1 MAKPLR
7 SLSGLIDLES
17 AARRG
22 SFKLA
27 AEELHKTPAA
37 VSQQIRNLEEELG
50 FALFL
55 RHPRH
60 VALTEK
66 GRDFAATVAR
76 VLGDLRTKAAALQ
89 SSGEECVLRISSTH
103 SFALKWLAPRLTH
116 FTRLHPDLDI
126 RLDASDRNVSLEDD
140 SVDVA
145 IRYGAHEASDP
156 AVIFRDRLVAVYSPD
171 LLPRGRTEF
180 ALADLLG
187 LPLLDEGSNVYW
199 ERYMAANGLPRS
211 GYKVSRGYSSWG
223 VLAQSAVA
231 GQGVALAAYSIV
243 YEDLRKGDLRMIAGQ
258 AIPYQSAYRFL
269 VNINKERM
277 PKIERFR
284 AWLVAEMDEMER
296 TLAACLP
303 APGGAV
309 R

>member
-1 MAKPLR
+1 MAKSLR

-37 VSQQIRNLEEELG
+37 VSQQIKHLEEELG

-66 GRDFAATVAR
+66 GRDFSHTVAR
-76 VLGDLRTKAAALQ
+76 VLGELRTKAAALQ
-89 SSGEECVLRISSTH
+89 RGGEECVLRISSTH

-126 RLDASDRNVSLEDD
+126 RLDANDRNVSLEDD

-145 IRYGAHEASDP
+145 IRYGLYEPGDP
-156 AVIFRDRLVAVYSPD
+156 AVLFPERLVAVYSPE
-171 LLPRGRTEF
+171 LLPPGRDAFT
-180 ALADLLG
+180 LDDLRA
-187 LPLLDEGSNVYW
+187 LPLLDEGSNVFW
-199 ERYMAANGLPRS
+199 DRYVAANGLPRG
-211 GYKVSRGYSSWG
+211 GYRVSRGYSHWG
-223 VLAQSAVA
+223 VLAQAAVA
-231 GQGVALAAYSIV
+231 GQGVALAAFSIV
-243 YEDLRKGDLRMIAGQ
+243 YEDLRRGDLRMIAGRCL
-258 AIPYQSAYRFL
+258 PYQSGYRFL

-277 PKIERFR
+277 PKVERFR
-284 AWLVAEMDEMER
+284 AWLAEEMAEMER
-296 TLAACLP
+296 ALHACS
-303 APGGAV
+303 GGV
-309 R
+309 DGQL